1 MDIVYPQYWTGQ
13 NKEKALKTFPGHLDI
28 LKKFWGTTREVGERG
43 ERELVPCLLNTY
55 ELETEQSLFKICM
68 QNNSE
73 EAMMPDAD
81 GIFDENPL
89 SKLWRLLGA
98 NEVLSGRTGQYNKLA
113 EMAIV
118 MVMGSVEDER
128 TFSSVAFLKSRVRN
142 SLLKN
147 HLSVV
152 VGMYSQKL
160 YTMENFLYAE
170 TFELWYNTPDRTRYG
185 AAP

>member
-1 MDIVYPQYWTGQ
+1 MGIVYLQYWTGQ

-55 ELETEQSLFKICM
+55 ELETEQS
-68 QNNSE
+68 
-73 EAMMPDAD
+73 
-81 GIFDENPL
+81 
-89 SKLWRLLGA
+89 A